1 MKPPSREMCL
11 LSNSLFSSNLPTA
24 ASVENML
31 VLEDVEV
38 EDQGTYVC
46 RAVNTAG
53 TAEQRLQ
60 VIVEPSNNQRLQRP
74 GRDYQPQQYYQ

>member
-1 MKPPSREMCL
+1 MFRSSIPP
-11 LSNSLFSSNLPTA
+11 A
-24 ASVENML
+24 AVENML
-31 VLEDVEV
+31 VLESVVV

-46 RAVNTAG
+46 RAVNSAG

-60 VIVEPSNNQRLQRP
+60 VIVEPSSSNQPQQRP